1 MRRLCHYCK
10 LLINR
15 SLSYL
20 YSIISQSKG
29 NIQTCSASKNLS
41 LKTRTVTFQNS
52 FFLNVICE
60 WNKLDI
66 SIYGSTSF
74 LSFKNTILEKIR
86 SSSNSIFGIPS
97 LRCPSVILENIHS
110 NIISK
115 ILLIHSVIV
124 NLMSRQRFTYLNIA
138 IILCT
143 NPKLFCVVLSN
154 WSWYTLNE
162 MKIC

>member
-20 YSIISQSKG
+20 YSIISQSRG
-29 NIQTCSASKNLS
+29 NIQTCSTSKNLS

-66 SIYGSTSF
+66 SICGSTSF

-86 SSSNSIFGIPS
+86 SSPNSIFGIHNPVGLKFLTKLKMS
-97 LRCPSVILENIHS
+97 FSHLREHTLKH
-110 NIISK
+110 
-115 ILLIHSVIV
+115 
-124 NLMSRQRFTYLNIA
+124 NLQD
-138 IILCT
+138 
-143 NPKLFCVVLSN
+143 
-154 WSWYTLNE
+154 TLNPFCNCQLDVKTTVHLFKYCHNF
-162 MKIC
+162 MH